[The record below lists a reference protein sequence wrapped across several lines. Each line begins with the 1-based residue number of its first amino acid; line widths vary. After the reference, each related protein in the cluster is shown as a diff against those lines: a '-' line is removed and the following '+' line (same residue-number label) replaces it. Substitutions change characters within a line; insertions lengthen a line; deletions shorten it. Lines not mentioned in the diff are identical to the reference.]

1 MISVQVRDEKIRL
14 RTPRSSPSFPQEIRL
29 SQWGCDIVLLL
40 LYGSAFTEG
49 SRPVKKK
56 KRRVK
61 IGGAMQPEPLIRE
74 DREMVRH
81 VAWKKERL
89 VYEKSAIIVVK
100 PDESKYPPELRL
112 LTADEAL
119 SWTIMGCCKH
129 PVRMRRHQR
138 PCTQY
143 LYACLHSCL
152 IIIISL
158 SCVVCLVRDAL
169 PDVRSSVLSP
179 CPDDFWFSLPRS
191 LCPLPSALWS
201 PPCTLSFL
209 HLNFGLCHCGSL
221 CSLLFPIYPSYTEV

>member
-129 PVRMRRHQR
+129 PHV
-138 PCTQY
+138 
-143 LYACLHSCL
+143 
-152 IIIISL
+152 SL
-158 SCVVCLVRDAL
+158 SLYHYHASSALCGMLCRMFVLVSCRHA
-169 PDVRSSVLSP
+169 PTI
-179 CPDDFWFSLPRS
+179 FGFRS
-191 LCPLPSALWS
+191 LGLSALC
-201 PPCTLSFL
+201 PPLCGLRLVPFLS
-209 HLNFGLCHCGSL
+209 C
-221 CSLLFPIYPSYTEV
+221 I